1 MNTTNGQL
9 QEIMIS
15 YKPKDGLDNVTAVN
29 TSLDAYRQIIKF
41 YDENTI
47 TCQEQMVV
55 MYLNRA
61 NKPIGVIPLFRGG
74 LTGTVV
80 DIKLIIS
87 IALKSLTSSIVVSHN
102 HPSGNRV
109 PSREDSLLTS
119 RLKEACK
126 LLDLTLLDHLIITPD
141 GNYLSYADE
150 GML

>member
-1 MNTTNGQL
+1 MENKQGQL

-29 TSLDAYRQIIKF
+29 TSLDAYKHIIKF

>member
-1 MNTTNGQL
+1 MNSKNDQL

-15 YKPKDGLDNVTAVN
+15 YKPVDGLDNVDAVN
-29 TSLDAYRQIIKF
+29 TSFDAYKQLIKF
-41 YDENTI
+41 YDANTI

-55 MYLNRA
+55 MYLNRS

-80 DIKLIIS
+80 DIRLIIG

-102 HPSGNRV
+102 HPSGNKT
-109 PSREDSLLTS
+109 PSNEDKVLTT
-119 RLKEACK
+119 RLKDACR
-126 LLDLTLLDHLIITPD
+126 LLDLTLLDHLIVTPD
-141 GNYLSYADE
+141 GNYLSFADE

>member
-1 MNTTNGQL
+1 MNITNGQL

-15 YKPKDGLDNVTAVN
+15 YKPAEGMDNVNVVN
-29 TSLDAYRQIIKF
+29 TSLDAYKSIINF
-41 YDENTI
+41 YDKDTI
-47 TCQEQMVV
+47 TCQEQILVL
-55 MYLNRA
+55 YLNRA

-102 HPSGNRV
+102 HPSGNRQ
-109 PSREDSLLTS
+109 PSREDTLITT
-119 RLKEACK
+119 RLKDACK
-126 LLDLTLLDHLIITPD
+126 LLDLTLLDHLIVTPD
-141 GNYLSYADE
+141 GNYLSFADE

>member
-1 MNTTNGQL
+1 MNSTIGQL

-15 YKPKDGLDNVTAVN
+15 YKPAEGMDNVNVVN
-29 TSLDAYRQIIKF
+29 TSLDAYKSIINF
-41 YDENTI
+41 YDKDTI

-102 HPSGNRV
+102 QPSGNRV
-109 PSREDSLLTS
+109 PSKEDSLLTS
-119 RLKEACK
+119 RLKEACG

>member
-1 MNTTNGQL
+1 MNSKNDQL

-15 YKPKDGLDNVTAVN
+15 YKPVDGLDNVTAIN
-29 TSLDAYRQIIKF
+29 TSLDAYKHLIKF
-41 YDENTI
+41 YDANTI

-55 MYLNRA
+55 MYLNRS

-80 DIKLIIS
+80 DIRLIIS

-109 PSREDSLLTS
+109 PSKEDSFLTS

-141 GNYLSYADE
+141 GNYLSFADE

>member
-1 MNTTNGQL
+1 MENKQGQL

-15 YKPKDGLDNVTAVN
+15 YKPVDGLDNVAAVN
-29 TSLDAYRQIIKF
+29 SSLDAYKHIINF
-41 YDENTI
+41 YDKDTI
-47 TCQEQMVV
+47 TCQEQLVV

-80 DIKLIIS
+80 DVKLIIS

-102 HPSGNRV
+102 HPSGNRQ
-109 PSREDSLLTS
+109 PSREDTLITT
-119 RLKEACK
+119 RLKDACK
-126 LLDLTLLDHLIITPD
+126 LLDLTLLDHLIVTPD
-141 GNYLSYADE
+141 ENYLSFADE